1 MEQENINQDLG
12 ALPQTDSA
20 SSLQRVFRCPLIPPL
35 TIHPTGPLP
44 WPWAQLLSPWVPS
57 LNQHR
62 GVCGNRLGYRNPTQ
76 LRTAPGCG
84 CPAHHILRV
93 YTCPQVSLCT
103 KNANYIVELI
113 IHRHIICQGETINKK
128 KLLFLS
134 MHFFFFSAC
143 WTMGLHF
150 LFASGWGNYG
160 VSIWS
165 TFFMNPRRNC
175 FPSFSYLFARLYW
188 HKSKRKGSRT
198 IYICIRCVHFCLG

>member
-134 MHFFFFSAC
+134 MHFFFFVCLLNNGSAFSFC
-143 WTMGLHF
+143 FWLGKL
-150 LFASGWGNYG
+150 
-160 VSIWS
+160 WS
-165 TFFMNPRRNC
+165 QHLV
-175 FPSFSYLFARLYW
+175 YLFYEPKKELF
-188 HKSKRKGSRT
+188 SK
-198 IYICIRCVHFCLG
+198 L